1 MFYIKSWQV
10 YLLQSEA
17 AKDLLSFIREYFRHE
32 AVSSTDNIKDDNKT
46 IQITKLSLSSKK
58 SPLFPRGQPKTGP
71 GKAQPLPSS
80 QVNEKRPLDW
90 K

>member
-1 MFYIKSWQV
+1 MISHKSISFAYFHRSSLVPFLEKNYNHKKFIKSWQV

-46 IQITKLSLSSKK
+46 I
-58 SPLFPRGQPKTGP
+58 
-71 GKAQPLPSS
+71 
-80 QVNEKRPLDW
+80 
-90 K
+90 

>member
-1 MFYIKSWQV
+1 MMFCAYDRKIPNYDNGGCNDIKSWQV

-46 IQITKLSLSSKK
+46 I
-58 SPLFPRGQPKTGP
+58 
-71 GKAQPLPSS
+71 
-80 QVNEKRPLDW
+80 
-90 K
+90 